1 MNEDDFIFD
10 DDDDAIVNQT
20 LVEEQSSNEDDFIF
34 GDAEDSNQE
43 DISSNLPLESQEQDF
58 IFDDDD
64 SQTVGDV
71 SSAVAP
77 VSVEEPEAPEGYEY
91 SMELVTDSEGN
102 TSAQRVLKKV
112 TGRFEGPEYTDPA
125 FTYEDTGEALS
136 RLGSSAYDALSLV
149 DTTPKNVF
157 GETFTVDYVP
167 EYLRPFVR
175 TVGKAVDG
183 TIVQPVFG
191 TAKDLTNVALGTLD
205 LGLQF
210 GKESIQGIGTAVT
223 RAVHEGI
230 TSESDGVDALT
241 SLPGSNSAKDILS
254 AIKEGAK
261 LLDIEGT
268 DIIKSSP
275 TTAGKQLTRDAV
287 LALETAGIISSP
299 AIGVRTALAPL
310 RAAKKEIADA
320 TRSANRRIR
329 VDEAKAN
336 EARLIAERRANAAKD
351 VRERANEADKEARAT
366 IKEIEEELLD
376 GQSIHRITK
385 SGRIAIDYDK
395 AIDLGKKKTDEL
407 LSGELADDVVLQDV
421 VGTTNQLLHPILQ
434 PDKFEPV
441 LAALMKMKDRYPD
454 AFKPAKH
461 LEGPYKGRK
470 KTFGQQLKDL
480 VIKNTDEANQELFDI
495 ASKYGLTRDD
505 LANMIMSGDRI
516 AAQTLRAKG
525 IAVQKLRR
533 GGKETPASKLDDAQ
547 VKHENA
553 FEDSVKTM
561 STLVQNIKR
570 TENIFLGLLTGTIG
584 TAARNLESFLFRS
597 PLEGLVRVMEEATI
611 QAANKIKARKFVG
624 PPEPPKLSND
634 ELIVLADRNPHATAL
649 EGLSNTWDITRGNP
663 KQMQELVDYISSSA
677 GKEYAQLNKRLYSNI
692 EELQMGYGRGEG
704 KLGDATLSAIEDL
717 VQVLNAPNRWQE
729 FHIRNGHY
737 FGSIQQQIQREW
749 GLNFIETMNRRGI
762 KDFLNDSP
770 QLRPKGARS
779 FKDILAKAT
788 NDALEATYAAA
799 PKTQTGKGA
808 INWFR
813 KTPFASVLMA
823 FPRFSLKAMEYFGA
837 TFAGAPY
844 VMARRALSKGKPS
857 PNDTNLIAM
866 HVAGGVGVTAATM
879 YRLSDDAPADYTK
892 VKTPGGNEID
902 TTYLIPV
909 PQMLWFGE
917 LFAQWIK
924 GDGDVSDFLK
934 GGGNKKFV
942 ELFTGTNFRAG
953 QQLGTVFNQFVDG
966 ISDGGSLKSN
976 KNVSEAVGD
985 FLGSIAGRPF
995 RPLSQVVDAERMLGK
1010 RPLEFRSFSSDPTI
1024 VGSYK
1029 DVLPVIG
1036 KRMSKQLRNQGILRS
1051 ADEERKFPVKS
1062 YPFNPEGKTRVL
1074 PAARLFLGATIT
1086 SPPTEIQ
1093 EWLTRRNY
1101 RQQYLFQGRTG
1112 IDTVDDVITETFN
1125 NIAIP
1130 AILEIMKS
1138 EKSRMSKAKT
1148 RAEKKQV
1155 YKDSREFVNAFIA
1168 RIKNVSSSTPYK
1180 FRKGKVDEKGVRTT
1194 GTFNQKYVI
1203 ELARVMRLNS
1213 DDLKKAME
1221 QTRKLMDMPKD
1232 APLDFTNTLMLRN
1245 IANAGEVRKKKI
1257 RDVVNKAI
1265 PSLN

>member
-1 MNEDDFIFD
+1 MNEEDYIPD
-10 DDDDAIVNQT
+10 DDDDADADAIVNQT
-20 LVEEQSSNEDDFIF
+20 RVEDYIPDDDGEESI
-34 GDAEDSNQE
+34 N
-43 DISSNLPLESQEQDF
+43 SNLTLESQEEVGDY
-58 IFDDDD
+58 IPDDDD

-136 RLGSSAYDALSLV
+136 RLGSSVYDTLSLV
-149 DTTPKNVF
+149 DATPKNAF

-275 TTAGKQLTRDAV
+275 TTAGKQLTRDTV

-299 AIGVRTALAPL
+299 AIGARIALAPL

-329 VDEAKAN
+329 VDEAKTN
-336 EARLIAERRANAAKD
+336 EARLIAERRAEAAKD

-407 LSGELADDVVLQDV
+407 ISGELADDVVLQDV
-421 VGTTNQLLHPILQ
+421 VGTTNQLLHPILN

-533 GGKETPASKLDDAQ
+533 GGKETPATKLDDAQ
-547 VKHENA
+547 VKHEKD
-553 FEDSVKTM
+553 FENSVKTM

-788 NDALEATYAAA
+788 NDALEITYAAA

-844 VMARRALSKGKPS
+844 VMARKAIGKPAS
-857 PNDTNLIAM
+857 NSTNLIAM
-866 HVAGGVGVTAATM
+866 NVAGGVGVASATM

-892 VKTPGGNEID
+892 IKTPGGNELD

-934 GGGNKKFV
+934 GGGAKKFV
-942 ELFTGTNFRAG
+942 ELFTGTNAKAN
-953 QQLGTVFNQFVDG
+953 QQLGTVFNNLVDSL
-966 ISDGGSLKSN
+966 SDKDSLRSDQI
-976 KNVSEAVGD
+976 VSKTVGD
-985 FLGSIAGRPF
+985 FLGSLAGRPF

-1010 RPLEFRSFSSDPTI
+1010 RPLEFRSFSAD
-1024 VGSYK
+1024 
-1029 DVLPVIG
+1029 PVIDNMPKAIV
-1036 KRMSKQLRNQGILRS
+1036 KRMGKQLRNQGILRS
-1051 ADEERKFPVKS
+1051 AEEERKFPIKS

-1093 EWLTRRNY
+1093 EWLTGRNY
-1101 RQQYLFQGRTG
+1101 RQQYLFEGRTG

-1130 AILEIMKS
+1130 QILEIMKS
-1138 EKSRMSKAKT
+1138 EKSKMSKAKT
-1148 RAEKKQV
+1148 REEKKLV
-1155 YKDSREFVNAFIA
+1155 YKESRELVDAFLT
-1168 RIKNVSSSTPYK
+1168 RVKNVASSTPYK

-1213 DDLKKAME
+1213 EDLKRAMDE
-1221 QTRKLMDMPKD
+1221 TRRIMDMPKD

-1245 IANAGEVRKKKI
+1245 IANAGELRKKKI

>member
-20 LVEEQSSNEDDFIF
+20 PVEEQSSNEDDFIF
-34 GDAEDSNQE
+34 DDDEDDSQE
-43 DISSNLPLESQEQDF
+43 DISSDLSLESQEQDF

-77 VSVEEPEAPEGYEY
+77 VSVEEPEAPEGYKY

-136 RLGSSAYDALSLV
+136 RLGSSVYDTLSLV
-149 DTTPKNVF
+149 DTKPKNVF

-230 TSESDGVDALT
+230 TSESDAVDTLT
-241 SLPGSNSAKDILS
+241 SLPGSNNAAAILS
-254 AIKEGAK
+254 AIQEGAK

-275 TTAGKQLTRDAV
+275 TTAGKQLTRDTV
-287 LALETAGIISSP
+287 LALETAGIMSSP
-299 AIGVRTALAPL
+299 AIGARIALAPL

-336 EARLIAERRANAAKD
+336 ETRLIAERRAKAAKD

-366 IKEIEEELLD
+366 ITEIEEELLD

-395 AIDLGKKKTDEL
+395 AIDLGRKKTDEL
-407 LSGELADDVVLQDV
+407 ISGELADDVVLQDV

-480 VIKNTDEANQELFDI
+480 VIANTDEANQELFDI
-495 ASKYGLTRDD
+495 ASRYGLTRDD

-525 IAVQKLRR
+525 IALQKLRR
-533 GGKETPASKLDDAQ
+533 GGKETPATKLDDAQ
-547 VKHENA
+547 VKHEKD
-553 FEDSVKTM
+553 FEEASKNL

-570 TENIFLGLLTGTIG
+570 GENIVLGLLTGTIG
-584 TAARNLESFLFRS
+584 TAARNLESFLLRS
-597 PLEGLVRVMEEATI
+597 PLEGLVRLMEEATI

-704 KLGDATLSAIEDL
+704 KFGDATLSAIEDL

-788 NDALEATYAAA
+788 EDALEITYAAA
-799 PKTQTGKGA
+799 PKTQTGKA
-808 INWFR
+808 VINWFR

-866 HVAGGVGVTAATM
+866 NVAGGVGVASATM

-892 VKTPGGNEID
+892 IKTPGGNEVD
-902 TTYLIPV
+902 TTYLIPL

-942 ELFTGTNFRAG
+942 ELFTGTNAKAN
-953 QQLGTVFNQFVDG
+953 QQLGTVFNNLVDSM
-966 ISDGGSLKSN
+966 SDKDSLRSDQI
-976 KNVSEAVGD
+976 VSKTVGD
-985 FLGSIAGRPF
+985 FFGSLAGRPF
-995 RPLSQVVDAERMLGK
+995 RPLSQVVDAERMLGR
-1010 RPLEFRSFSSDPTI
+1010 RPLEFRSFSAD
-1024 VGSYK
+1024 
-1029 DVLPVIG
+1029 PVIDNMPKAIA
-1036 KRMSKQLRNQGILRS
+1036 KRMGKQLRNQGILRT
-1051 ADEERKFPVKS
+1051 AEEEKKFPIKS

-1101 RQQYLFQGRTG
+1101 RQQYLFEGRTG

-1130 AILEIMKS
+1130 QILEIMKS
-1138 EKSRMSKAKT
+1138 EKSKMSKAKT
-1148 RAEKKQV
+1148 REEKKKV
-1155 YKDSREFVNAFIA
+1155 YKESRELVDAFLT
-1168 RIKNVSSSTPYK
+1168 RVKNVASSTPYK

-1213 DDLKKAME
+1213 DDLKRAMDE
-1221 QTRKLMDMPKD
+1221 TRVIMDIPKD
-1232 APLDFTNTLMLRN
+1232 APLDFTNTTILRN

-1257 RDVVNKAI
+1257 RDIVNKAI

>member
-10 DDDDAIVNQT
+10 DDDDNAIVNQT
-20 LVEEQSSNEDDFIF
+20 PVEEQSLNEDDFIF
-34 GDAEDSNQE
+34 DDDEGSNQE
-43 DISSNLPLESQEQDF
+43 DISSDLTLESQEQDF
-58 IFDDDD
+58 IFDDDDD

-71 SSAVAP
+71 SSAVTP

-112 TGRFEGPEYTDPA
+112 TGKFEGPEYTDPA

-149 DTTPKNVF
+149 DTTPKNIF
-157 GETFTVDYVP
+157 GETFTVEYVP

-175 TVGKAVDG
+175 VVGKAVDG

-275 TTAGKQLTRDAV
+275 TTAGKQLTRDTV

-299 AIGVRTALAPL
+299 AIGARIALAPL

-329 VDEAKAN
+329 VDEAKTN

-351 VRERANEADKEARAT
+351 VRDRANEADKEARAT
-366 IKEIEEELLD
+366 ITEIEEELLD

-395 AIDLGKKKTDEL
+395 AIDLGRKKTDEL
-407 LSGELADDVVLQDV
+407 ISGELADDVVLQDV
-421 VGTTNQLLHPILQ
+421 VGTTNQLLHPILN

-525 IAVQKLRR
+525 IALQKLRR
-533 GGKETPASKLDDAQ
+533 GGKETPATKLDDAQ
-547 VKHENA
+547 VKHEKD
-553 FEDSVKTM
+553 FEEASKNL

-570 TENIFLGLLTGTIG
+570 GENIVLGLLTGTIG

-704 KLGDATLSAIEDL
+704 KLGDTVLSAMEDL

-788 NDALEATYAAA
+788 EDALEITYAAA
-799 PKTQTGKGA
+799 PKTQTGKA
-808 INWFR
+808 VINWFR

-866 HVAGGVGVTAATM
+866 NVAGGVGVASATM

-892 VKTPGGNEID
+892 VKTPGGNELD

-924 GDGDVSDFLK
+924 GDGDVSDFIK
-934 GGGNKKFV
+934 SGGGKKFV

-953 QQLGTVFNQFVDG
+953 QQLGTVFNQLVDG

-976 KNVSEAVGD
+976 KNVSETVGD

-1036 KRMSKQLRNQGILRS
+1036 KRMG
-1051 ADEERKFPVKS
+1051 
-1062 YPFNPEGKTRVL
+1062 
-1074 PAARLFLGATIT
+1074 
-1086 SPPTEIQ
+1086 
-1093 EWLTRRNY
+1093 
-1101 RQQYLFQGRTG
+1101 
-1112 IDTVDDVITETFN
+1112 
-1125 NIAIP
+1125 
-1130 AILEIMKS
+1130 
-1138 EKSRMSKAKT
+1138 
-1148 RAEKKQV
+1148 
-1155 YKDSREFVNAFIA
+1155 
-1168 RIKNVSSSTPYK
+1168 
-1180 FRKGKVDEKGVRTT
+1180 
-1194 GTFNQKYVI
+1194 
-1203 ELARVMRLNS
+1203 
-1213 DDLKKAME
+1213 
-1221 QTRKLMDMPKD
+1221 
-1232 APLDFTNTLMLRN
+1232 
-1245 IANAGEVRKKKI
+1245 
-1257 RDVVNKAI
+1257 
-1265 PSLN
+1265 

>member
-1 MNEDDFIFD
+1 MNEEDYIPD
-10 DDDDAIVNQT
+10 DDDEDDADAIVNQT
-20 LVEEQSSNEDDFIF
+20 RVEDYIPDDDGEESI
-34 GDAEDSNQE
+34 N
-43 DISSNLPLESQEQDF
+43 SNLTLESQEEVEDY
-58 IFDDDD
+58 IPDDDDD

-230 TSESDGVDALT
+230 TNESDGVDALT

-275 TTAGKQLTRDAV
+275 TTSGKQLTRDAV
-287 LALETAGIISSP
+287 LALETAGIMSSP
-299 AIGVRTALAPL
+299 ALGVRTALAPL

-329 VDEAKAN
+329 VDEAKTN
-336 EARLIAERRANAAKD
+336 EARLIAERRAKASKD
-351 VRERANEADKEARAT
+351 VRDRANEADKEARAT

-407 LSGELADDVVLQDV
+407 ISGELADDVVLQDV
-421 VGTTNQLLHPILQ
+421 VGTTNQLLHPILD

-454 AFKPAKH
+454 TFKPAKH

-480 VIKNTDEANQELFDI
+480 VIENTDEANQELFDI

-533 GGKETPASKLDDAQ
+533 GGKETPATKLDDAQ

-561 STLVQNIKR
+561 STFVQNVKR

-704 KLGDATLSAIEDL
+704 KIGDTVLSAVEDL

-770 QLRPKGARS
+770 QLRPRGARS
-779 FKDILAKAT
+779 FKDILANAT
-788 NDALEATYAAA
+788 NDALEITYAAA

-844 VMARRALSKGKPS
+844 VMARKAIGKPAS
-857 PNDTNLIAM
+857 NSTNLIAM
-866 HVAGGVGVTAATM
+866 NVAGGVGVASATM

-892 VKTPGGNEID
+892 VKTPGGNELD

-953 QQLGTVFNQFVDG
+953 QQLGTVFNQLVDG

-976 KNVSEAVGD
+976 KNVSETVGD
-985 FLGSIAGRPF
+985 FFGSIAGRPF

-1051 ADEERKFPVKS
+1051 AEEERKFPVKS

-1101 RQQYLFQGRTG
+1101 RQQYLFEGRTG

-1130 AILEIMKS
+1130 VITEIMKS
-1138 EKSRMSKAKT
+1138 EKSKMSKAKT

-1213 DDLKKAME
+1213 DDLKRAMDE
-1221 QTRKLMDMPKD
+1221 TRKLMPIAKD
-1232 APLDFTNTLMLRN
+1232 APLDFTNPAILRT
-1245 IANAGEVRKKKI
+1245 IANIGEFRKKKI
-1257 RDVVNKAI
+1257 SDVVNTVI

>member
-10 DDDDAIVNQT
+10 DDDDNAIVNQT
-20 LVEEQSSNEDDFIF
+20 PVEEQSLNEDDFIF
-34 GDAEDSNQE
+34 DDDEGSNQE
-43 DISSNLPLESQEQDF
+43 DISSDLTLESQEQDF
-58 IFDDDD
+58 IFDDDDD

-71 SSAVAP
+71 SSAVTP

-112 TGRFEGPEYTDPA
+112 TGKFEGPEYTDPA

-149 DTTPKNVF
+149 DTTPKNIF

-175 TVGKAVDG
+175 VVGKAVDG

-191 TAKDLTNVALGTLD
+191 TAKDLTDVALGTLE

-299 AIGVRTALAPL
+299 AIGARTALAPL

-336 EARLIAERRANAAKD
+336 EARLIAERRAEAAKD

-407 LSGELADDVVLQDV
+407 ISGELADDVVLQDV
-421 VGTTNQLLHPILQ
+421 VGTTNQLLHPILN

-480 VIKNTDEANQELFDI
+480 VIANTDEANQELFDV
-495 ASKYGLTRDD
+495 ASRYGLTRDD

-525 IAVQKLRR
+525 IALKKLRS
-533 GGKETPASKLDDAQ
+533 GGKETPATKLDDAQ
-547 VKHENA
+547 VKHEKD
-553 FEDSVKTM
+553 FEEASKNL

-570 TENIFLGLLTGTIG
+570 GENIVLGLLTGTIG
-584 TAARNLESFLFRS
+584 TAARNLEGFLLRS

-704 KLGDATLSAIEDL
+704 KFGDAAFSAMEDL

-788 NDALEATYAAA
+788 EDALEITYAAA
-799 PKTQTGKGA
+799 PKTQTGKA
-808 INWFR
+808 VINWFR

-866 HVAGGVGVTAATM
+866 NVAGGVGVASAIM

-892 VKTPGGNEID
+892 IKTPGGNEID
-902 TTYLIPV
+902 TTYLIPL

-924 GDGDVSDFLK
+924 GDGDVSDFIK
-934 GGGNKKFV
+934 SGGGQKFV
-942 ELFTGTNFRAG
+942 ELFTGTNAKAN
-953 QQLGTVFNQFVDG
+953 QQLGTVFNNLIDSM
-966 ISDGGSLKSN
+966 SDKDSLRSDQI
-976 KNVSEAVGD
+976 VSKTVGD
-985 FLGSIAGRPF
+985 FLGSLAGRPF
-995 RPLSQVVDAERMLGK
+995 RPLSQVVDAERMLGR
-1010 RPLEFRSFSSDPTI
+1010 RPLEFRSFSSDPVIDNMPKAI
-1024 VGSYK
+1024 V
-1029 DVLPVIG
+1029 
-1036 KRMSKQLRNQGILRS
+1036 KRMGKQLRNQGILRS
-1051 ADEERKFPVKS
+1051 AEEEKTFPIKS

-1093 EWLTRRNY
+1093 EWLTSRNY
-1101 RQQYLFQGRTG
+1101 RQQYLFEGRTG

-1130 AILEIMKS
+1130 QLLEFMKS
-1138 EKSRMSKAKT
+1138 EKSKLSKAKT
-1148 RAEKKQV
+1148 REERKQV
-1155 YKDSREFVNAFIA
+1155 YKDSRELVDAFLTKV
-1168 RIKNVSSSTPYK
+1168 KNEASSTPYK

-1194 GTFNQKYVI
+1194 GTFNQEYVI
-1203 ELARVMRLNS
+1203 ELSRVMRLNS
-1213 DDLKKAME
+1213 DDLKRAMDK
-1221 QTRKLMDMPKD
+1221 TRELMDMPKD

-1245 IANAGEVRKKKI
+1245 IANAGEFRKKTI
-1257 RDVVNKAI
+1257 RNIMNEKV
-1265 PSLN
+1265 PSLK